1 MSERITEDLT
11 INLLNQ
17 NLYKKQKFLIEKQ
30 ISKNQSI
37 NDILKTASKS
47 KTNKKG
53 FPEFIIQPLDYPN
66 YLIVIENKV
75 NNAFHKSPDL
85 NNPKDYAVDG
95 AIHYGMK
102 LSVKYNVISIGISGD
117 KKTNLNIS
125 NYFIRKNSKKYVE
138 ITNPDGKPI
147 NKFIP
152 FEDYLNHVVYDKNI
166 RSQTFE
172 DLLDFART
180 LHNFFREEAKLSDE
194 QKPLI
199 VCGTLIALQDIG
211 FVKNFEYFNLKQLPT
226 EWFAAITRQIK
237 NAKIPKAR
245 KDQILTPYMTLRDHT
260 PIVKKN
266 KKFPNGIL
274 AEIIYQ
280 IKENVLPYITVFK
293 RYDIIG
299 KFFNEFLKYS
309 GGDKQSFGIV
319 LTPHH
324 ITDLFCDLSFL
335 EKDSKV
341 LDNCCGTGGFL
352 VSAMYK
358 MISKTN
364 KQSEIDKII
373 SSQLVGV
380 EEKPDM
386 FTLSAG
392 NMILRGDGKT
402 NLYQGDCFDDDILN
416 EVKKHK
422 CNIAMINPPFAQKQ
436 EENNEL
442 SYVLNILECLT
453 KNGRCVAIVPMR
465 CVTTPNQ
472 FKHEIMKNHT
482 VEAVMSLPDDL
493 FYPVGTVTCIVVI
506 KAKVPHE
513 ESDIATWFG
522 YWKDDGFI
530 KDKRYGRADVHN
542 RWPKIKERWV
552 NSYKNKDVI
561 NTPDKEYISESLKR
575 KITGDDE
582 WCVEAY
588 METDYS
594 KLNKELFN
602 IHLKK
607 LINYK
612 LDKSDE

>member
-17 NLYKKQKFLIEKQ
+17 NLYKKEKFLIEKQ

-102 LSVKYNVISIGISGD
+102 LSTKYNVISIGISGD

-211 FVKNFEYFNLKQLPT
+211 FVKNFEYFNLNQLPT

-280 IKENVLPYITVFK
+280 IKRECSSLY
-293 RYDIIG
+293 
-299 KFFNEFLKYS
+299 YS
-309 GGDKQSFGIV
+309 F
-319 LTPHH
+319 
-324 ITDLFCDLSFL
+324 
-335 EKDSKV
+335 
-341 LDNCCGTGGFL
+341 
-352 VSAMYK
+352 
-358 MISKTN
+358 
-364 KQSEIDKII
+364 
-373 SSQLVGV
+373 
-380 EEKPDM
+380 
-386 FTLSAG
+386 
-392 NMILRGDGKT
+392 
-402 NLYQGDCFDDDILN
+402 
-416 EVKKHK
+416 
-422 CNIAMINPPFAQKQ
+422 
-436 EENNEL
+436 
-442 SYVLNILECLT
+442 
-453 KNGRCVAIVPMR
+453 
-465 CVTTPNQ
+465 
-472 FKHEIMKNHT
+472 
-482 VEAVMSLPDDL
+482 
-493 FYPVGTVTCIVVI
+493 
-506 KAKVPHE
+506 
-513 ESDIATWFG
+513 
-522 YWKDDGFI
+522 
-530 KDKRYGRADVHN
+530 
-542 RWPKIKERWV
+542 
-552 NSYKNKDVI
+552 
-561 NTPDKEYISESLKR
+561 
-575 KITGDDE
+575 
-582 WCVEAY
+582 
-588 METDYS
+588 
-594 KLNKELFN
+594 
-602 IHLKK
+602 
-607 LINYK
+607 
-612 LDKSDE
+612 